1 MSGQHTVVS
10 PFNCMDA
17 AASHTAMADK
27 RTGQELIN
35 LIEVKV
41 NVKCREDKTCVSSLP
56 PLFLGKS

>member
-1 MSGQHTVVS
+1 
-10 PFNCMDA
+10 MDA